1 MRPTVV
7 HTHREEGGLRG
18 SERLAA
24 GGTTRVRWRN
34 QEEDGANDKRESNRG
49 ALEQRW
55 HVCPVLE
62 QGR

>member
-7 HTHREEGGLRG
+7 HTPREEGGSRG

-24 GGTTRVRWRN
+24 GGTTRVRWHN
-34 QEEDGANDKRESNRG
+34 QKEDGANDKRESSRG
-49 ALEQRW
+49 SLEQRGR
-55 HVCPVLE
+55 VCPVLE